1 MKKAIAVDGAT
12 TSHGGIIKATQNKS
26 STDGRYWLREDD
38 GLLCPKCG
46 VWSSIIRSNTFINVH
61 GKYVAMV
68 GDKLTCGAVITEPM
82 QNRTFAGDNSQMIDN
97 SYFNITDDL
106 ASATKQYKERFQ
118 LIDENTGFPLR
129 QINYRIKLGEKI
141 VAVGI
146 TDDDGYTKVIECDNM
161 EEVEVEIG
169 LIHGDDDGV

>member
-1 MKKAIAVDGAT
+1 MSKAIAVEGAT
-12 TSHGGIIKATQNKS
+12 TSHGGVIKATQNKS
-26 STDGRYWLREDD
+26 STDGCYWLREDD
-38 GLLCPKCG
+38 GFLCPKCG

-82 QNRTFAGDNSQMIDN
+82 QNRTFADDNSQMIDN

-106 ASATKQYKERFQ
+106 AGVTKKHKERFQ
-118 LIDENTGFPLR
+118 LVDGGTGFVLR

-146 TDDDGYTKVIECDNM
+146 TDDDGYTKVIECDNT
-161 EEVEVEIG
+161 EQVEVEMG
-169 LIHGDDDGV
+169 LIHGDDDGI

>member
-38 GLLCPKCG
+38 GFLCPKCS

-68 GDKLTCGAVITEPM
+68 SDKLTCGAIITEPL
-82 QNRTFAGDNSQMIDN
+82 QHRTFAGDNNQMIDN
-97 SYFNITDDL
+97 SYFNIADDL
-106 ASATKQYKERFQ
+106 ANTTKQYKERFQ
-118 LIDENTGFPLR
+118 LIDDNTGLPLR

-161 EEVEVEIG
+161 EQVEVEIG
-169 LIHGDDDGV
+169 LTHGDDDAV